1 MAQFNYTKMKATA
14 DRLLERFAQ
23 GDVQSVTVVTTT
35 PPQSWEDPVETETRT
50 SINAV
55 VRGVSSQ
62 FVDGVT
68 ILATDLQVLSSAAV
82 PTGARME
89 INGQTRVI
97 VRHDK
102 IPAAGVTVAHRY
114 FVR

>member
-1 MAQFNYTKMKATA
+1 MAKFNYTKMKSTA

-23 GDVQSVTVVTTT
+23 GDTQAVTVVTI
-35 PPQSWEDPVETETRT
+35 PPAQSWEDPVETETRT
-50 SINAV
+50 TIDAV

-68 ILATDLQVLSSAAV
+68 ILATDLQVLSSSAI
-82 PTGARME
+82 PTGARLE
-89 INGQTRVI
+89 IDGSTRVI
-97 VRHDK
+97 IRHDK

>member
-1 MAQFNYTKMKATA
+1 MADFDYLKMQRTA
-14 DRLLERFAQ
+14 STLLERFAQ

-35 PPQSWEDPVETETRT
+35 PPQSWEDPIETETRT
-50 SINAV
+50 TIDAV
-55 VRGVSSQ
+55 VRGVSHQ

-68 ILATDLQVLSSAAV
+68 ILATDLQVLSSASV
-82 PTGARME
+82 PTGARLE
-89 INGQTRVI
+89 IDGTTRVI